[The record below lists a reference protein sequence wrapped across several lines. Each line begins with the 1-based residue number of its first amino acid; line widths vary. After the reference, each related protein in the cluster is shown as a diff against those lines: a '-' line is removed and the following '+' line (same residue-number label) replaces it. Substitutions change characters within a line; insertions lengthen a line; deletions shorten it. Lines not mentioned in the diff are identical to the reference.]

1 MRRIFLAILAIA
13 IAVTAGLIC
22 VGTVQQN
29 QSSVWQSLIFKFGLD
44 ASPDLTTQ
52 EVLASGDALVADAVV
67 KIEIRNEGGYEA
79 DPIWTVRYTID
90 LPSASPVLSAFRE
103 GPSADAV
110 KNLVRAVAGPVSSGS
125 ADGPAFESSVLE
137 QKADAKTVRII
148 ASGRLDDPKMADAT
162 AVNVE
167 PPTAPDNG
175 RYQTPQRTVTINSD
189 QFEITAVSGAVP
201 TSQTERSVT
210 FNIAR
215 GQYRPWFQV
224 TASGDRS
231 TQAVPDNE
239 ASAYDYLLRGWG
251 VFWYGFLGVL
261 AWLFFYLL
269 GVSGRLGSGQR
280 VRGLMTLVGILLT
293 LDVALR
299 FSDGL
304 GWLEYGLLYDP
315 ESPLIGRI
323 ASVRYEGYLV
333 LPLLIIGIVFPI
345 ALTRWRRGYSGT
357 AKPARRLT
365 GIGHVVGPAL
375 AIAALIVVPAVLTAD
390 QYVDNGPIELFTI
403 TTAIAFLA
411 CAFAAFCALQLISR
425 GRQWRL
431 SGVISGALIVIVS
444 TLHLTEHTGA
454 KHVLVAVFM
463 IAIGAAGLGAIVRA
477 GWAAWSDRA
486 PFPRPRGAYRL
497 IPWLAAAAI
506 VAMAVPVDLS
516 HELAADITL
525 LDDLAYHVDRIAG
538 LLVVIIAVRLIRD
551 ELNLLTPGTDPE
563 TAGRSGTRIRLL
575 GVCFGLLFFTPRD
588 SSLGHLPLALLAAGG
603 ILWWFTLRPPNAAP
617 AFNIMASDSQH
628 QKLMAALLRAR
639 DVERSLPRLKKA
651 LRGAVESGSESYG
664 SATGKA
670 ERLASVATKA
680 RRNATPGN
688 LSLEEAALGSYRV
701 RPIWRQAVNGALAG
715 FLLGTPWMVLTVPP
729 LVEASQNSA
738 PYEVINLVGLAGF
751 EWLRWTAYGFF
762 FGSMFPLIRG
772 ATGLTK
778 GVTLFVTLAI
788 PAQLAAWSGS
798 GLSAAE
804 TPAQL
809 FALSQLFIHCMLLGL
824 GADLLALQRA
834 GYKRSSVTEIHNLG
848 ALTAWGSGL
857 TAAVGVAVTTAVASG
872 VTAMVVGLLPGDEK
886 PAAPTAPQISS
897 PTSTT
902 DGNR

>member
-1 MRRIFLAILAIA
+1 MRRIFLAVLAIA
-13 IAVTAGLIC
+13 IVVTAGLIC
-22 VGTVQQN
+22 VVTLQQN
-29 QSSVWQSLIFKFGLD
+29 QSSVWQSLVFKFGLD
-44 ASPDLTTQ
+44 RTSELTS
-52 EVLASGDALVADAVV
+52 EEMLATDDTLVADAVV
-67 KIEIRNEGGYEA
+67 KIEILNEGGYEA
-79 DPIWTVRYTID
+79 DPVWKVRYTID
-90 LPSASPVLSAFRE
+90 LPSASPVLASFRE
-103 GPSADAV
+103 GPSADEV
-110 KNLVRAVAGPVSSGS
+110 KNLLRAVAGPVSSGS
-125 ADGPAFESSVLE
+125 AADPAFESPILE
-137 QKADAKTVRII
+137 QKTDAKTVRII
-148 ASGRLDDPKMADAT
+148 ASGTLEDPNMVDST
-162 AVNVE
+162 AVNIE

-175 RYQTPQRTVTINSD
+175 RYQAPKRTVTISSD
-189 QFEITAVSGAVP
+189 QFKITAVSAAVP
-201 TSQTERSVT
+201 TSQNEHSAT
-210 FNIAR
+210 FNIDR

-224 TASGDRS
+224 VASGDKS
-231 TQAVPDNE
+231 AQARPDNE
-239 ASAYDYLLRGWG
+239 TSAYGYLLRGWS
-251 VFWYGFLGVL
+251 VFWYGFLGIL
-261 AWLFFYLL
+261 AWLFFYLQ
-269 GVSGRLGSGQR
+269 GISGRLGSGRR

-304 GWLEYGLLYDP
+304 GWLEFGLLYDP
-315 ESPLIGRI
+315 ESPLIDRI
-323 ASVRYEGYLV
+323 VNVPYGGYLV
-333 LPLLIIGIVFPI
+333 LPLLIIGIVFPL
-345 ALTRWRRGYSGT
+345 ALSRWRRGFSGT
-357 AKPARRLT
+357 AKPVRRPT
-365 GIGHVVGPAL
+365 VRYVVTPTL
-375 AIAALIVVPAVLTAD
+375 AIATLIVVPPALSAG
-390 QYVDNGPIELFTI
+390 QYVDYGSIRLFMI
-403 TTAIAFLA
+403 TTALAFLG
-411 CAFAAFCALQLISR
+411 FASAIYFALRLANRGHLWRFSALISA
-425 GRQWRL
+425 
-431 SGVISGALIVIVS
+431 ALTMIVS
-444 TLHLTEHTGA
+444 LLHLTEHTGA
-454 KHVLVAVFM
+454 QDVLVMIFMSAV
-463 IAIGAAGLGAIVRA
+463 AAAGLGAVVHA
-477 GWAAWSDRA
+477 SWAAWSGRA
-486 PFPRPRGAYRL
+486 PDPRPRRSYRL

-516 HELAADITL
+516 NELVADITL
-525 LDDLAYHVDRIAG
+525 LDELAYYVDRIAG

-551 ELNLLTPGTDPE
+551 ELNLLTPGTDPGGS
-563 TAGRSGTRIRLL
+563 GRSATRIRLL

-603 ILWWFTLRPPNAAP
+603 ILWWFTLRPPATAP

-628 QKLMAALLRAR
+628 KTMMTSLLRAR
-639 DVERSLPRLKKA
+639 DVERSLPRLKKT
-651 LRGAVESGSESYG
+651 LRGAVEDGSESYG
-664 SATGKA
+664 SATNRV

-680 RRNATPGN
+680 RRSAAPGN

-715 FLLGTPWMVLTVPP
+715 FLLGIPWMVLTVPP
-729 LVEASQNSA
+729 LVRASRDSA
-738 PYEVINLVGLAGF
+738 PYEVINLVGLGGY

-762 FGSMFPLIRG
+762 FGAMFPLIRG
-772 ATGLTK
+772 TTGLTK

-798 GLSAAE
+798 SLSAAE

-902 DGNR
+902 TGSR